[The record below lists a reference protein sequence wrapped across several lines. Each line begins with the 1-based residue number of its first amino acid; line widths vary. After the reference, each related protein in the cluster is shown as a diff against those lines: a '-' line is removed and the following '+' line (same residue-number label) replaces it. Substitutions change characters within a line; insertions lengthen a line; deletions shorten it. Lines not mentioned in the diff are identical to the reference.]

1 MRLLTFELLKV
12 HSGRL
17 WYCICKRRIS
27 SIANKST
34 FNLNTPPQT
43 FRYQYGVNELLE
55 NLSVSTKR
63 IWSSFDFRLKDLLES
78 NSEYRSITSSVI
90 LAAKYGLLGNLIEE
104 NTCQV
109 FFDHLSANIKEMT
122 AEDVVSTLIAL
133 NYLNVPLSHPI
144 NRELTVRVTHML
156 KGEYKNHDMNAT
168 KKEKIMKFF

>member
-12 HSGRL
+12 QSGRL
-17 WYCICKRRIS
+17 WYCMCKRRIS

-63 IWSSFDFRLKDLLES
+63 VWSSFDTSNEFRLKDLLES
-78 NSEYRSITSSVI
+78 DSEYRSITSSVI
-90 LAAKYGLLGNLIEE
+90 LAAKCGLLQNLVEE

-109 FFDHLSANIKEMT
+109 FFDHLSASIEEMT

-133 NYLNVPLSHPI
+133 NLLNLPLHHAI
-144 NRELTVRVTHML
+144 NRRLTTRVTNML
-156 KGEYKNHDMNAT
+156 KGEYKNRDMNAT
-168 KKEKIMKFF
+168 EKVK